1 MPYPCCLLVFCT
13 SGIVFICLLSIQLL
27 FNLIC
32 NHQRKLKS
40 YNQPILERGNYS
52 MNMIMNPRVVT
63 MASVNLAE
71 GSMKPS

>member
-40 YNQPILERGNYS
+40 YNQPIPERGNYS

-63 MASVNLAE
+63 MASVNLVE
-71 GSMKPS
+71 GRMKPS